1 MILPILQIKNLS
13 PDGEAKLLIPRHQL
27 ESGRTG
33 SDPGGLIMKLA
44 LIVTVQ
50 QRHLA
55 AELGWS
61 GTWWQR
67 REH

>member
-13 PDGEAKLLIPRHQL
+13 PGGEAKLLIPRHQL
-27 ESGRTG
+27 ESGRTRYEP
-33 SDPGGLIMKLA
+33 DGLIMKLA

-50 QRHLA
+50 LRHLA

-61 GTWWQR
+61 RTWWQR
-67 REH
+67 GEP